1 MERFNE
7 ALRQTLGFTVADLEA
22 NRNNHLSRAQITT
35 FADRFHQWNQHA
47 GWALTLAI
55 TFLLAA
61 AAFAAAGIGI
71 MAMLRGSLW
80 GIFGPIAALPI
91 GYFSLIQPA
100 ITQRRR
106 RIALCYEQ
114 ILQEHR
120 MDIYKAALHP
130 VESALIFEIT
140 DGNAQGERI
149 AISVGRAE
157 AEELRIYKGWHVRL
171 FMTPACNEE
180 DEGGH
185 LLSAEGI

>member
-1 MERFNE
+1 
-7 ALRQTLGFTVADLEA
+7 
-22 NRNNHLSRAQITT
+22 
-35 FADRFHQWNQHA
+35 
-47 GWALTLAI
+47 
-55 TFLLAA
+55 
-61 AAFAAAGIGI
+61 
-71 MAMLRGSLW
+71 
-80 GIFGPIAALPI
+80 
-91 GYFSLIQPA
+91 
-100 ITQRRR
+100 
-106 RIALCYEQ
+106 
-114 ILQEHR
+114 
-120 MDIYKAALHP
+120 